1 MGGVLDCSADPLEGE
16 VDFSNME
23 GPIVKPFHA
32 MSIRELAYNV
42 KYDAEED
49 ARRGSKDLVGGV
61 VGGGRN
67 AGTTIPD
74 KDQMQTKDETST
86 SQSLLEPATTRSQ
99 PNPSVLVST

>member
-49 ARRGSKDLVGGV
+49 ARRGSKDDLVGGV
-61 VGGGRN
+61 GVGGGN

-74 KDQMQTKDETST
+74 KDQMQTKNETST
-86 SQSLLEPATTRSQ
+86 SQSLLEPATTSQ